1 MRPTLM
7 ARAAGESFIGS
18 VVRRTPSNASSAPA
32 TAAAVGTRPIS
43 PDALGAE
50 RALRLGLLDEDHLD
64 LRHVAGAQDAEL
76 AQLNVTGMPSSQG
89 SSSVSA

>member
-18 VVRRTPSNASSAPA
+18 VVRRMPSKASRAPRHRRRGGDEA
-32 TAAAVGTRPIS
+32 DLA
-43 PDALGAE
+43 DALRAE
-50 RALRLGLLDEDHLD
+50 RALGLGLLDEDHLG

-76 AQLNVTGMPSSQG
+76 AQAST
-89 SSSVSA
+89 